1 MSASILAIVVAVGE
15 ASNPATI
22 ALNASA
28 QESLGPETS
37 ILLVEAVEPTNTQSL
52 RVERELGAGA
62 VVVLVWRE
70 AAHLH
75 AVLRLHVAK
84 SNRWI
89 TREIGFSPQDTLEER
104 GRTLGFTIGSVWP
117 ENLTGARS
125 HPEARSSVEKRPAVA
140 SEPPTEDRPST
151 GRVSPDL
158 KAPRPGPPREV
169 GPAPAPGAGVAAGA
183 EMPPF
188 RPVRIGISAVG
199 AMGIGGPANGLGG
212 GAEGELFLTRALGVR
227 VGASARIGSISELPG
242 NDLVSS
248 LTAGLE
254 WWPLQISADRRMGIG
269 LRADAL
275 ALHHQV
281 SATTGGQAES
291 QGRFLPGADLLVVGA
306 LRLTSRVEFVA
317 GLGSEMAFGTTEVR
331 MGSTHQTVATIPAL
345 REIAEAGIRLG
356 F

>member
-1 MSASILAIVVAVGE
+1 LSASILAIVVAVGE
-15 ASNPATI
+15 ASNPATV
-22 ALNASA
+22 ALRASA

-37 ILLVEAVEPTNTQSL
+37 ILLVETVEPTNAQSL

-62 VVVLVWRE
+62 VVLLVWRE

-75 AVLRLHVAK
+75 ALLRLHVTN

-89 TREIGFSPQDTLEER
+89 TREIGFSSRDTLEER

-117 ENLTGARS
+117 ETETGARS
-125 HPEARSSVEKRPAVA
+125 PPEAKSPVEKRRAEA
-140 SEPPTEDRPST
+140 PTENTPST
-151 GRVSPDL
+151 VQHPPEVKVTRAV
-158 KAPRPGPPREV
+158 PPREV
-169 GPAPAPGAGVAAGA
+169 GPAPAPSAGA
-183 EMPPF
+183 ARAEMRPF

-212 GAEGELFLTRALGVR
+212 GAEGELFLTGDFGFRI
-227 VGASARIGSISELPG
+227 GASVRAGSISELPG
-242 NDLVSS
+242 RDLVSS

-254 WWPLQISADRRMGIG
+254 WWPLPISSDGRMGFG

-281 SATTGGQAES
+281 SATTAGQAES
-291 QGRFLPGADLLVVGA
+291 QGRFLLGTDLLVVVA

-317 GLGSEMAFGTTEVR
+317 GLGSEMAFGTTEIR
-331 MGSTHQTVATIPAL
+331 TGSTHQTVATIPAL